1 MAVAAVTKEIAW
13 LGVCCLAVA
22 VVENISSYECDTEQL
37 LGKQLG
43 VASWAVNPRQGDI
56 PPSRKSLPAIAKR
69 LADDARG
76 VLSLATTADVMKS
89 NPTLWSTVS
98 DAGRY
103 LVMSARDY

>member
-1 MAVAAVTKEIAW
+1 M
-13 LGVCCLAVA
+13 A
-22 VVENISSYECDTEQL
+22 VVENSSSYECDTEQL

-43 VASWAVNPRQGDI
+43 VASWSVNLRKEAI
-56 PPSRKSLPAIAKR
+56 PPSWKSFPAIAKR
-69 LADDARG
+69 LADDASG
-76 VLSLATTADVMKS
+76 VLSEATTADVIKS